1 MLIDHVK
8 NSYKET
14 IGSFP
19 LDGGGGGGEGKRQLS
34 FQTTTALVWDTNMAT
49 VSLFWDTNMADATSV
64 M

>member
-19 LDGGGGGGEGKRQLS
+19 LSGGEETRGKRQLS
-34 FQTTTALVWDTNMAT
+34 FQTTTALVWDTNIAT